1 MDDSFD
7 VAFLEEV
14 SAFLRASEPVGSSTS
29 VASPDSNCDLTAFPH
44 TKTDDEAALKRKH
57 KNEKKMLRKQRYE
70 RRLKQE
76 RESLREMEKL
86 LTAELL
92 SVKTAHDNRVVDRLG
107 QINSV
112 VRDQAQWERRERSR
126 AEEEQKRLV
135 EALTVQASYLAKLQE
150 LLPEQSKVF
159 VMNTVRAGTVTYQT
173 EKQLGCGC

>member
-29 VASPDSNCDLTAFPH
+29 VASPDTNCDLTAS
-44 TKTDDEAALKRKH
+44 KTGDEAALKRKH

-135 EALTVQASYLAKLQE
+135 EALTIQASYLAKLQE